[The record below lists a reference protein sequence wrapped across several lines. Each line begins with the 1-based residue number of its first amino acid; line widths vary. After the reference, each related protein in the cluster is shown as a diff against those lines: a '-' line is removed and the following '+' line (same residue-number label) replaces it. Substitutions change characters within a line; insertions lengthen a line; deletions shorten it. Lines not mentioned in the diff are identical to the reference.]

1 MEAYMAARY
10 RYISADSHF
19 EVPADP
25 PAERVPARYGERV
38 PRRIKLPAAPEEAQ
52 P

>member
-1 MEAYMAARY
+1 MAAPY

-19 EVPADP
+19 EVPVDP
-25 PAERVPARYGERV
+25 PAERVPARYREHA